1 MVQVIVTA
9 AQAKLLTEAKEC
21 VEIVDASGKSLGTV
35 VRPPSDED
43 VQIAK
48 QRIEQSGKRYTTEQV
63 ISHLRSLEPF

>member
-1 MVQVIVTA
+1 MVQVIATA
-9 AQAKLLTEAKEC
+9 DQAKLLLEAKES
-21 VEIVDASGKSLGTV
+21 VEIVDANGKRLGTV